1 MRREIDSLIRVHPY
15 RDPTTAQ
22 SITAPFGLP
31 GIAVTV
37 DPRLRGAFCFYRVL
51 SVPRRQS
58 SRKRS
63 PSPSD
68 TSRPQWKWG
77 LRQART
83 DIYESISRDPLSPEE
98 TVSSLLVPSGRRGCT
113 EKGGIAS
120 ARAGFPATD
129 RPVAVA
135 SRSDVF
141 IGKGRSWS
149 SKLRARSAH

>member
-31 GIAVTV
+31 GIAV
-37 DPRLRGAFCFYRVL
+37 DPPVAVRGAFCFYRVL

-83 DIYESISRDPLSPEE
+83 DIYESISRDPLSFPAR
-98 TVSSLLVPSGRRGCT
+98 THRRRRSSVRA